1 MEKGTLYQ
9 LRNLVNNTTVPT
21 SNVEKH
27 MKATEDFFLM
37 VLKAHVLSAAYTILH
52 NSTNLHTTVS
62 LAEAIVEK
70 FVDIE
75 IADVL
80 PTVSNDRIHEYA
92 CEVLTLLL
100 IWHNFYDATKEGDG
114 DRLMLVWKLLLLIFK
129 ATNRRNYSKEA
140 AILLLQKES
149 LLPKRQAAQLVWSRF
164 VNVRGIPGHNI
175 PTDLHMEHLNRRLKT
190 ILRQT
195 CSNVINPNTIV
206 KASQSIGFVHQ
217 VCCTFESECGTKH
230 TWSTQHAFMYKGIE
244 THGRLPTTSWCF
256 YCE

>member
-1 MEKGTLYQ
+1 MEKGILYQ
-9 LRNLVNNTTVPT
+9 LRNLVNNTAVPT

-37 VLKAHVLSAAYTILH
+37 VLKAHVLLAAYTILH

-100 IWHNFYDATKEGDG
+100 IWHNFYDTTKEGDG

-149 LLPKRQAAQLVWSRF
+149 LLPK
-164 VNVRGIPGHNI
+164 
-175 PTDLHMEHLNRRLKT
+175 
-190 ILRQT
+190 
-195 CSNVINPNTIV
+195 
-206 KASQSIGFVHQ
+206 
-217 VCCTFESECGTKH
+217 
-230 TWSTQHAFMYKGIE
+230 
-244 THGRLPTTSWCF
+244 
-256 YCE
+256 